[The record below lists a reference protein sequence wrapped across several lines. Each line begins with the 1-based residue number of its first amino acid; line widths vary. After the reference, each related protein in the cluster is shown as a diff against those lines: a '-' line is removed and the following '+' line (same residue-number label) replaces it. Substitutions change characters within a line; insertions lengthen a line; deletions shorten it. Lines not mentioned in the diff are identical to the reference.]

1 MAVVVFVKCEVN
13 FFLHEWCII
22 EKYFDFSFFKHVQFY
37 ILSDLLSSIV
47 VCVIKYPEQIL
58 QRLYSC

>member
-1 MAVVVFVKCEVN
+1 MNDVLSKSTLI
-13 FFLHEWCII
+13 FL
-22 EKYFDFSFFKHVQFY
+22 FFKHVQFY

-58 QRLYSC
+58 QSLYSC